1 MRFDTAILF
10 SLVSVFALR
19 PLMYH
24 WLHVE
29 RVSRGFNLPSLICA
43 SIRSAAV
50 VIAEQLHGSLE
61 GQNNTEGKKTLIEQG

>member
-1 MRFDTAILF
+1 
-10 SLVSVFALR
+10 
-19 PLMYH
+19 MYH